1 MSKLLQTAVGNI
13 NKLPVALQKT
23 ALTRLFNT
31 VVPYTGTSGVIVHK
45 LTAEECIVEIKNKR
59 KARNHIGS
67 IHAVAMALIAETATG
82 YPVAMSLS
90 DKCVPVIKTLKM
102 DYQKRIQGALTAHAK
117 LTAEQTK
124 MIKEQEKGEVTVAV
138 TLTDESG
145 REPVQATMTW
155 AWTPKRRA

>member
-1 MSKLLQTAVGNI
+1 MSKLLQTAIGNI
-13 NKLPVALQKT
+13 NKLPTALQKT

-31 VVPYTGTSGVIVHK
+31 VVPYTGTSGVLVHK
-45 LTAEECIVEIKNKR
+45 LTARECIVEIKNKR
-59 KARNHIGS
+59 RARNHIGS

-90 DKCVPVIKTLKM
+90 DKCVPVIKTLNM
-102 DYQKRIQGALTAHAK
+102 EYQKRIHGALTAHAK
-117 LTAEQTK
+117 LSDEQIQA
-124 MIKEQEKGEVTVAV
+124 IKTQDKGEVTVAV

-155 AWTPKRRA
+155 AWTPKRRS